1 MKEFLGHH
9 RLRMRMI
16 KAKKDVYMIFWLEKY
31 MSIDRIDQ
39 FPKIPG
45 YYFSRLTI
53 IISDFIIGIISKK
66 KTKQTNEK
74 IHK

>member
-39 FPKIPG
+39 FRRFPV
-45 YYFSRLTI
+45 I
-53 IISDFIIGIISKK
+53 IFPD
-66 KTKQTNEK
+66 
-74 IHK
+74 